1 MSLTDTSK
9 ILFDGMNI
17 ALTEWAD
24 RYGGVSSCLYWLLKL
39 EAAAINP
46 AADQAVAGQIPDSLR
61 DQVLEMTQRADNY
74 FADIRYSTLEPVTR
88 LWGTVVN
95 GLRVAAGSSAAK
107 PVQKEVFGFPAE
119 ELAGF
124 LRGARFR
131 MEVADQ
137 LYHLFKAMPAPECQA
152 LAALL
157 NVHVDARMDPATM
170 CRLVRLVDHEGPM
183 TAEETADLNSI
194 SNTSLVDA
202 AFSGLRRDA

>member
-9 ILFDGMNI
+9 ILYDGMNV

-24 RYGGVSSCLYWLLKL
+24 RYGGASSTLYWQLKL
-39 EAAAINP
+39 EVATMDP
-46 AADQAVAGQIPDSLR
+46 AADQRVEGKIPSSLR
-61 DQVLEMTQRADNY
+61 ARVIEMRKKASDY
-74 FADIRYSTLEPVTR
+74 FDDIRYTTLEPVTR

-95 GLRVAAGSSAAK
+95 ALRVAAGSAATK
-107 PVQKEVFGFPAE
+107 PVQKEVFNFPSE
-119 ELAGF
+119 ELVGF
-124 LRGARFR
+124 FHGARFR

-157 NVHVDARMDPATM
+157 NVHVDAPLDSKTM

-183 TAEETADLNSI
+183 TAEETADLNAI
-194 SNTSLVDA
+194 SNTSLVNA
-202 AFSGLRRDA
+202 AFSGLRGDA